1 MQDEEKFAVEPK
13 VVAGASDKSSA
24 SVEDEVP
31 PYMRKASNTGIL
43 AKLRGWEEALDRK
56 IGVETHGISRR
67 RPEDRDPAFASWSN
81 QAVMFL
87 VSVSPESAGRGFF
100 ARD

>member
-1 MQDEEKFAVEPK
+1 MQDEEKYPVEPK
-13 VVAGASDKSSA
+13 VVADQSSA

-31 PYMRKASNTGIL
+31 PYMRNASKKGVL
-43 AKLRGWEEALDRK
+43 AKMRGWEEALDRK

-67 RPEDRDPAFASWSN
+67 RPEDRDPAYGSWSN

-87 VSVSPESAGRGFF
+87 VSDPIGTP
-100 ARD
+100 